1 MDAAEAMIE
10 AKRST
15 LHDRPRG
22 ACYIAASLE
31 PAIVAKRDE
40 HVLALDAPIWSE
52 CPFDAAAVG
61 PRGDG
66 VAGPGR
72 DEPVAASNGRVLARI
87 DDRTTS
93 WDESGAALD
102 VDQSAIPG
110 VSQPAGHH
118 AVPITNFRAAQHV
131 KGRLRICNGVGIK
144 SFTTKTHEANF
155 AFNSEHEGRA
165 NRLPVAAE
173 SAAADETGV
182 QVGAPRMRLYEPRRA
197 SAARIRQETASRPG
211 RAETVLALVGK
222 YGAVTAIPRATDVTA
237 DIAAG
242 PAEGRRQSGRSLN
255 GQVCCCRRGRYRRQ
269 SKHNGYA
276 AHRGAPLA
284 LDQSLAESSTPK
296 ITATIC

>member
-15 LHDRPRG
+15 RQDRPRG
-22 ACYIAASLE
+22 GCYIAAGLE

-52 CPFDAAAVG
+52 CPFDSAAEC

-72 DEPVAASNGRVLARI
+72 DEPIAASNVGVLARI

-93 WDESGAALD
+93 WNESGAALN

-118 AVPITNFRAAQHV
+118 AVPITNLRAAQHV
-131 KGRLRICNGVGIK
+131 KGRLRTCNGVRIK

-165 NRLPVAAE
+165 DGLPVAAE
-173 SAAADETGV
+173 SAAANETGV
-182 QVGAPRMRLYEPRRA
+182 QVGAPRMRRYEPRRGTA
-197 SAARIRQETASRPG
+197 SAI
-211 RAETVLALVGK
+211 
-222 YGAVTAIPRATDVTA
+222 DV
-237 DIAAG
+237 
-242 PAEGRRQSGRSLN
+242 
-255 GQVCCCRRGRYRRQ
+255 
-269 SKHNGYA
+269 
-276 AHRGAPLA
+276 
-284 LDQSLAESSTPK
+284 
-296 ITATIC
+296 

>member
-1 MDAAEAMIE
+1 MDAAEAMVE
-10 AKRST
+10 AKRSAR
-15 LHDRPRG
+15 HDRARG

-52 CPFDAAAVG
+52 CPFNSAAEC

-72 DEPVAASNGRVLARI
+72 DEPVAASNGSVLARI

-118 AVPITNFRAAQHV
+118 AVPITNLRAAQHV
-131 KGRLRICNGVGIK
+131 KGRLRTYNGVGIK
-144 SFTTKTHEANF
+144 SLASKTHVAGF

-165 NRLPVAAE
+165 NR
-173 SAAADETGV
+173 
-182 QVGAPRMRLYEPRRA
+182 
-197 SAARIRQETASRPG
+197 
-211 RAETVLALVGK
+211 
-222 YGAVTAIPRATDVTA
+222 
-237 DIAAG
+237 
-242 PAEGRRQSGRSLN
+242 
-255 GQVCCCRRGRYRRQ
+255 
-269 SKHNGYA
+269 
-276 AHRGAPLA
+276 
-284 LDQSLAESSTPK
+284 
-296 ITATIC
+296 

>member
-1 MDAAEAMIE
+1 MVE

-15 LHDRPRG
+15 RHDPPRG
-22 ACYIAASLE
+22 VCYITAGLE

-52 CPFDAAAVG
+52 CPFDSAAEC

-72 DEPVAASNGRVLARI
+72 DEPVAASNGRSLAQS
-87 DDRTTS
+87 DDSTTN
-93 WDESGAALD
+93 WDESVAALN

-118 AVPITNFRAAQHV
+118 AVPITNLRAAQHV

-165 NRLPVAAE
+165 DGLPVAAE
-173 SAAADETGV
+173 SAAANETGV
-182 QVGAPRMRLYEPRRA
+182 QVGAPGMRLYEPRRA
-197 SAARIRQETASRPG
+197 SAARIRQETASRAG
-211 RAETVLALVGK
+211 WAETGLALVGK
-222 YGAVTAIPRATDVTA
+222 YGAVTAIPRAADVTA
-237 DIAAG
+237 GIAAG
-242 PAEGRRQSGRSLN
+242 PAEDRRRSRRSLHAQVRCRGRS
-255 GQVCCCRRGRYRRQ
+255 RYRRQ
-269 SKHNGYA
+269 SKRNDHLVHGEP
-276 AHRGAPLA
+276 PLLWTNN
-284 LDQSLAESSTPK
+284 LDESFL
-296 ITATIC
+296 